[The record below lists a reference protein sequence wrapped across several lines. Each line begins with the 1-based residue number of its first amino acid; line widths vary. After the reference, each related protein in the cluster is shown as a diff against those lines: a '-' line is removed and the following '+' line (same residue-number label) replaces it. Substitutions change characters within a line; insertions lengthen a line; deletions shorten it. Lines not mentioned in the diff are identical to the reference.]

1 MPHRVEGAFKVTGPA
16 SLRIVE
22 GTVRLLGATL
32 GEGTTITVPVGR
44 TYLASTPGALVDVAP
59 GPDRI
64 TQASPEEYEEYED
77 VARQVKDSR
86 NPVIVGPTDVG
97 KSTLAAWALNLA
109 SSSRDARL
117 MTTDVGQNEVY
128 CPGFIALAKP
138 LNGIALPGA
147 AFDVEASCFVGSF
160 TPARAEARYLL
171 CSSRLSRRPSWT
183 IVDTDGW
190 VTPWDGLELKAALAS
205 SIGSSLIV
213 AMGLPQSH
221 VRYLEDASGVEVL
234 AIQARAG
241 HGKSREERRRHRER
255 LLAKHLVGGKSRP
268 IKAGETPVY
277 GAPVFVGTPLQDPG
291 KGAVYGEETPSG
303 VVRIVKGEPRG
314 RGALRLGWEKG
325 LLAGL
330 VNGEMAYPGVVER
343 IIYQRQVVVVYTRY
357 DGPVDHLVIGTARID
372 LGPYT
377 GKTH

>member
-1 MPHRVEGAFKVTGPA
+1 MPYRVEGAFKVSGPA

-22 GTVRLLGATL
+22 GTVNLLGATL
-32 GEGTTITVPVGR
+32 GEGSTITVPVGR
-44 TYLASTPGALVDVAP
+44 TYLASTPSALIDVAP
-59 GPDRI
+59 SPDRVVK
-64 TQASPEEYEEYED
+64 ASLGEYEEYED

-86 NPVIVGPTDVG
+86 NPVIVGPTDAG

-109 SSSRDARL
+109 SSSGDARL

-138 LNGIALPGA
+138 LNGVALPGA
-147 AFDVEASCFVGSF
+147 AFNVEASCFVGSF

-171 CSSRLSRRPSWT
+171 CSSRLSRRPGWT

-190 VTPWDGLELKAALAS
+190 VTPWEGLELKAALAS

-213 AMGLPQSH
+213 AMGLPPEH
-221 VRYLEDASGVEVL
+221 VRYLKDTSGVEVL

-255 LLAKHLVGGKSRP
+255 LLAKHLVGGRSRP
-268 IKAGETPVY
+268 VKVGDTPVY

-291 KGAVYGEETPSG
+291 PGAVYGEERMDG
-303 VVRIVKGEPRG
+303 VVRVVRGEARG
-314 RGALRLGWEKG
+314 RGVLKLGWEKG

-330 VNGEMAYPGVVER
+330 VRGDMAYPGVVER
-343 IIYQRQVVVVYTRY
+343 IIYQRRVVVVYTRY
-357 DGPVDHLVIGTARID
+357 DGPVDYLIVGTARID
-372 LGPYT
+372 LAPYT
-377 GKTH
+377 GKAA